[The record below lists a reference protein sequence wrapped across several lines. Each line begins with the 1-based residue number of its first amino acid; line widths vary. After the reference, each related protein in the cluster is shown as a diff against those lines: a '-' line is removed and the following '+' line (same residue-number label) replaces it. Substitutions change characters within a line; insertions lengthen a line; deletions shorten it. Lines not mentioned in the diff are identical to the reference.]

1 MMFEYYC
8 MNANWSSSFC
18 DHRAVPVSRRLPD
31 PCLVQFPLL
40 KFDNCMGGGSRVSLG
55 STDLMALRGL
65 KGALSIA
72 REYFDFLEK
81 KGVPM

>member
-1 MMFEYYC
+1 
-8 MNANWSSSFC
+8 
-18 DHRAVPVSRRLPD
+18 
-31 PCLVQFPLL
+31 
-40 KFDNCMGGGSRVSLG
+40 MGGGSRVSLG